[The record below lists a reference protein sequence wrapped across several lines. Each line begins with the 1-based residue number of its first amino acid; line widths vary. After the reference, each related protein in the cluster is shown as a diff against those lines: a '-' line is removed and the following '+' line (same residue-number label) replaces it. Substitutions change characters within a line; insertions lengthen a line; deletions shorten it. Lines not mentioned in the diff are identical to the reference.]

1 MKKITVSMTKLYF
14 DHTDAVFP
22 LFFILYYFYFYFFG
36 LSKFSNDFPIIPP
49 DENSWI
55 RTGTLNE
62 YMSI

>member
-1 MKKITVSMTKLYF
+1 MTKLYF
-14 DHTDAVFP
+14 DHTDAVFLSF
-22 LFFILYYFYFYFFG
+22 LFYYYYYYFILLLVKIFQW
-36 LSKFSNDFPIIPP
+36 FSDYPPWPP

>member
-1 MKKITVSMTKLYF
+1 MTKLYF
-14 DHTDAVFP
+14 DHTDAVFFS
-22 LFFILYYFYFYFFG
+22 LFYIIIIIFFFACQN
-36 LSKFSNDFPIIPP
+36 SDYPP